1 MPTPFPGMDP
11 YLERRGLWEEVHT
24 GLIATLQQLLNPLL
38 RPRYLAA
45 IERRVYLA
53 ERLPEAL
60 VGKPDA
66 LIVGTREA
74 SVAYQAPVLAGNPR
88 IWSVELPMAEEITER
103 YLELRDVERDEI
115 VTVIELL
122 SHSNK
127 ANRLGRDQYQRKR
140 LAILAS
146 ITNLVE
152 IDLLRAGDPM
162 PASGLAP
169 LDRSDYR
176 IIVSRWPQR
185 PRADAYLFS
194 VRDPLPDLPI
204 PLRPGETEPVLLLN
218 QALHDLYDRAGF
230 DLAIDY
236 SQPPAPP
243 LKASDIEWAAS
254 LTTEASALG

>member
-24 GLIATLQQLLNPLL
+24 GLIAAMQQLLNPLL
-38 RPRYLAA
+38 RPRYRAA

-53 ERLPEAL
+53 ERVPEAL

-74 SVAYQAPVLAGNPR
+74 SVAYEAPVLVDRPG
-88 IWSVELPMAEEITER
+88 IWPVELPMAEEITER
-103 YLELRDVERDEI
+103 YLELRDVEKGEV

-127 ANRLGRDQYQRKR
+127 ASRQGREQYERKR
-140 LAILAS
+140 LVILAS
-146 ITNLVE
+146 MTNLVE

-162 PASGLAP
+162 PASGVAP
-169 LDRSDYR
+169 LNRSGYR

-185 PRADAYLFS
+185 PRADDYLFS

-236 SQPPAPP
+236 SHPPAPP
-243 LKASDIEWAAS
+243 LKADDIEWAAA
-254 LTTEASALG
+254 LTGASSARG